1 MFNQSWF
8 KAYQLELE
16 LPSKLSQSKNQRGK
30 NLLIFYKICYDK
42 NHHKRK
48 IRDVNVFGIMVE
60 RRKGNKKDNQNLL
73 LIYLKPY
80 FLVYNS
86 SVPFIL
92 EYIMCIQCLHIT
104 HTYDVSGKP
113 LSLFATLDYNIY
125 QFPFHYS
132 TKFQFTF
139 YFFVI
144 KVHHIPHVY
153 IYHYMYIDES
163 NMPRQNQYQLI

>member
-30 NLLIFYKICYDK
+30 NLLIFYKICCDK

-48 IRDVNVFGIMVE
+48 IRDVNKIWLQEIMVFGIMVE

-113 LSLFATLDYNIY
+113 PSLFATLDYNIY
-125 QFPFHYS
+125 QFPFLLQFKVLVHILFLCYKSASYS
-132 TKFQFTF
+132 PCL
-139 YFFVI
+139 Y
-144 KVHHIPHVY
+144 IPLHVY
-153 IYHYMYIDES
+153 
-163 NMPRQNQYQLI
+163 R